1 MLEPQFSEILK
12 HRIELIQST
21 LNSKAAEYAKV
32 DRLYNFKR
40 AACILNTTPQKA
52 LLGMLMKHI
61 VSVIDLIESDELP
74 ERSLMEEKIGDSINY
89 LILLEAIFRE
99 QMGAKTR

>member
-12 HRIELIQST
+12 RRIELIQST
-21 LNSKAAEYAKV
+21 LSSKAVEYAKV

-40 AACILNTTPQKA
+40 AACILNTTPQRA
-52 LLGMLMKHI
+52 LSGMLIKHI
-61 VSVIDLIESDELP
+61 VSVLDLIEGEELP
-74 ERSLMEEKIGDSINY
+74 ARPLMEEKIGDSINY

-99 QMGAKTR
+99 QMNAKKI